1 MAGLESP
8 GPGSGDAPRAGEA
21 PGEPEFI
28 DEGPGSYLAE
38 WGTGRGS
45 IVWGLVSLLA
55 TLGLGL
61 ALQLRP
67 LDEQSEWLALVSLV
81 KALLPVSLVVLLVLT
96 LWRLG
101 TAYTPKSPRRMLW
114 AMGLAVGA
122 LAAWGVCEWGL
133 GVLGGAEA

>member
-1 MAGLESP
+1 M
-8 GPGSGDAPRAGEA
+8 

-45 IVWGLVSLLA
+45 IVWGLASLLA

-61 ALQLRP
+61 ALHVRP
-67 LDEQSEWLALVSLV
+67 LGPQSEWLALASLV
-81 KALLPVSLVVLLVLT
+81 WALLPVSSFVLIVFT
-96 LWRLG
+96 LWQLG

-122 LAAWGVCEWGL
+122 LAAWGVFEWGL
-133 GVLGGAEA
+133 GVLAGAEA